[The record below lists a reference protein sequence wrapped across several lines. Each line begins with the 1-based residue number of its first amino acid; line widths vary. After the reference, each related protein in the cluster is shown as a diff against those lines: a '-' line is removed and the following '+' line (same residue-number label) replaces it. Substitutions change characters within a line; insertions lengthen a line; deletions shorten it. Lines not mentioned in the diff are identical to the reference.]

1 MFYEVNITLMPKPN
15 KYTKKERDYKPISLM
30 KIDAKLLNKLI
41 AKHIQQY
48 IKRITQHDQMGF
60 IPGMKRYFNIT
71 VNLIHI
77 IKMKDKNHI
86 IILIGIKKSIWENST
101 STYDKISQ

>member
-1 MFYEVNITLMPKPN
+1 MFHEVNITLMPKPD

-30 KIDAKLLNKLI
+30 NIDAKILNKFI
-41 AKHIQQY
+41 AKHIQQN
-48 IKRITQHDQMGF
+48 IERITQHDQMGF
-60 IPGMKRYFNIT
+60 IPRMQRYFNIT

-86 IILIGIKKSIWENST
+86 IISIGIKKKHLGKFNIHV
-101 STYDKISQ
+101 